1 MENTVLRAKLIL
13 GEHFDIDIKNFDNH
27 YTRKRSVVEA
37 RRFLVYFLRNDLE
50 LTYYEIL
57 KHIPSLTNHASVIH
71 HYKRMVELI
80 ELEKPLKTFYG
91 EFIEKVMGSQEI
103 LVEQEVMAL
112 TLERKQINKQINKL
126 KKLL

>member
-13 GEHFDIDIKNFDNH
+13 AEHFNIDIKNFDNH
-27 YTRKRSVVEA
+27 YTRKRVVVEA

-57 KHIPSLTNHASVIH
+57 KHVPSLTNHASTIH
-71 HYKRMVELI
+71 HYKRMKELL
-80 ELEKPLKTFYG
+80 ELEKPLKDFYD
-91 EFIEKVMGSQEI
+91 EFLIKVMGADEL
-103 LVEQEVMAL
+103 LVEQEVIAL